1 MWMVRGT
8 VWQTVRGS
16 ENVWMV
22 RITVWQT
29 VRGLGNVWMVRIT
42 VWQTVS
48 TPKTACAKPIT
59 APQAVMS
66 PRRRYCRSPVA
77 DCTIVHYFP
86 KSFSQV
92 DFVDRRT
99 ESGDERFGGVGQVS
113 SLTIGDDQRTRW
125 IAFQP

>member
-1 MWMVRGT
+1 MVRIT
-8 VWQTVRGS
+8 VWQIVKGS

-22 RITVWQT
+22 R
-29 VRGLGNVWMVRIT
+29 
-42 VWQTVS
+42 
-48 TPKTACAKPIT
+48 IT